1 MQALKVLIL
10 LHQLPKKKNP
20 NYNNNKFTVR
30 IETQII
36 GTKLW
41 LSEFLRNIGAFKAA
55 NLHGEKHPNTDAL
68 P

>member
-1 MQALKVLIL
+1 MPALKVLIL
-10 LHQLPKKKNP
+10 LHQLQKKKNP
-20 NYNNNKFTVR
+20 NNNSKFTVR